1 MKNIIKIIPPKAG
14 QTEKCRG
21 RRKQHEAVHAKHYI
35 TKKGAENEFLNS
47 FRF

>member
-14 QTEKCRG
+14 QTEKCWG

-35 TKKGAENEFLNS
+35 TKKVQTTNF
-47 FRF
+47 